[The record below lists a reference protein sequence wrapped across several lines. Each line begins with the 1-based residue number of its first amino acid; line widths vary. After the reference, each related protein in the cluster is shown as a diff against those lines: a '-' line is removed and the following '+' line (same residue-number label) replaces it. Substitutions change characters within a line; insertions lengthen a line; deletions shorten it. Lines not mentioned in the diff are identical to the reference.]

1 MRLFNDKENKL
12 LKKIVEYKQSGNL
25 KELQVAPLLRKNL
38 SVLALVWTISPK
50 PTVKV
55 YSISE
60 DFDEAMHHYLSVV
73 DFIYFIQELE
83 RIGFIRL
90 VSIPNSKAEPIR
102 ELYDRVKYDF
112 ISDKNQF
119 VEKGLDKDNGILS
132 LMSDFDCNLF
142 GKTDNAEYI
151 SPLTIQTIPNSFAI
165 ELDNV
170 VYKIIYP
177 MPILESYVKS
187 GFKTLEDKR
196 FEENL
201 NLSRVS
207 LIQSNRTLWIS
218 SVACFV
224 SIVAAAIAAYFGY
237 KQLQSP
243 SHIEDEQLRHLESVI
258 EQSNQMFTPLEVAT
272 SDTLKVKI
280 INYPSK
286 R

>member
-1 MRLFNDKENKL
+1 MRLFSDKENKL
-12 LKKIVEYKQSGNL
+12 LKIIVEYKQSGNL

-38 SVLALVWTISPK
+38 SVLAFVWTITPK

-60 DFDEAMHHYLSVV
+60 DFNEAMHHYLSVV

-90 VSIPNSKAEPIR
+90 VAIPNSKAEPIR
-102 ELYDRVKYDF
+102 ELYDRNKYDF

-142 GKTDNAEYI
+142 GKTDNAEYL
-151 SPLTIQTIPNSFAI
+151 SPLTIQSFPNSFAI
-165 ELDNV
+165 DLDNV

-177 MPILESYVKS
+177 MPILESYVES

-196 FEENL
+196 FEQTFQSAIKSL
-201 NLSRVS
+201 RVS
-207 LIQSNRTLWIS
+207 NKTLIIS
-218 SVACFV
+218 IVACVV
-224 SIVAAAIAAYFGY
+224 SIVAALMSAFFGY

-243 SHIEDEQLRHLESVI
+243 SHIEDEQLRHIESI
-258 EQSNQMFTPLEVAT
+258 IKRNNEMLSPLEVTT
-272 SDTLKVKI
+272 SDTVKVQV
-280 INYPSK
+280 INNPQK